1 MTTPTAIEIN
11 PIPECLDGNCAV
23 QHFEGK
29 SVEQATKLFEENG
42 LYYSDDLRWMGPVG
56 FKFYFKAALAYL
68 KSARSHG
75 DLDFLNAMIGIIEFR
90 LFGEYND
97 FESIKGGIDDY
108 VEFCSYALNNYDAYD
123 LDQNIYGDLC
133 SNLRSL
139 SEKLQG

>member
-11 PIPECLDGNCAV
+11 PIPECLDGKCAV
-23 QHFEGK
+23 KHFEGK
-29 SVEQATKLFEENG
+29 SVDQATKLFEDNG
-42 LYYSDDLRWMGPVG
+42 LYFSGDLRWMGPVG

-68 KSARSHG
+68 KSVKSHG
-75 DLDFLNAMIGIIEFR
+75 DSDFLNSMIGILESR

-97 FESIKGGIDDY
+97 LEVTKGGIDDY

-123 LDQNIYGDLC
+123 LDQNIYGDLRP
-133 SNLRSL
+133 NLQSL